1 MPIADTATSTADR
14 IQGGL
19 LGLLLGDAIGVP
31 HESHPRDALPPA
43 AQIDLQPPLG
53 YRRAHRHIAPG
64 TWSDDGAEA
73 LVLLTSLLDDNGLD
87 LPRFATR
94 LNDWLQRGFCA
105 VDGRAFGSGRQTR
118 AALARFAAGVDAA
131 GAGGTDERG
140 NGNGSLMRVLP
151 LALWHRGDNVEL
163 MRLAARQSL
172 PTHGHPRAQACCALY
187 CLWARGTLAGAASAW
202 DDAVTTLRTQAAEA
216 GLDADEVAYITD
228 ATHAERVRGSG
239 YVVDT
244 LWSAHWAN
252 SVASTYADCVRHAI
266 GLGHDTDTTAAV
278 AGGIAGL
285 RAGASGIPDAWRE
298 GLRGRSIYAP
308 LLQRLLAHR
317 ARPDRHGQPD
327 FGRWANRGT
336 HHER

>member
-1 MPIADTATSTADR
+1 MPITDTATSTADR

-31 HESHPRDALPPA
+31 YESHPCDALPPA

-53 YRRAHRHIAPG
+53 YRCAHRHIAPG

-94 LNDWLQRGFCA
+94 LNDWLQHGFCSI
-105 VDGRAFGSGRQTR
+105 DGYAFGSGRQTR
-118 AALARFAAGVDAA
+118 AALARFGAGADAA
-131 GAGGTDERG
+131 SAGGTDERG

-151 LALWHRGDNVEL
+151 LVLWHRGDDVDL
-163 MRLAARQSL
+163 MRLAAQQSL
-172 PTHGHPRAQACCALY
+172 PTHGHPRARACCALY
-187 CLWARGTLAGAASAW
+187 CLWARGELEQHTDPWPAAIA
-202 DDAVTTLRTQAAEA
+202 TLRARGVEA
-216 GLDADEVAYITD
+216 GLDADEVARITD
-228 ATHAERVRGSG
+228 AANADHVHGTG

-244 LWSAHWAN
+244 LWSARWAN
-252 SVASTYADCVRHAI
+252 DAATDYADCVRRAI

-285 RAGASGIPDAWRE
+285 RTGAGGIPDAWRE
-298 GLRGRSIYAP
+298 RLRGRSIYAP

-317 ARPDRHGQPD
+317 GLESAATRSLQDV
-327 FGRWANRGT
+327 
-336 HHER
+336 